1 MCVSMFA
8 DSLSGGDF
16 FVARDL
22 LALGAFAFLQNR
34 PDVTRGSVFAIFDYE
49 IETPRVSLEVPIRQA
64 RRVTDL
70 PFFLLC
76 ALLFDLFQL
85 AEELGRLVLII
96 VVIVVVR
103 VVVVLVGIAHVECL
117 ALALVLLGAGAVLV
131 VVLLVVVVIVGI
143 VLVEVRHL
151 LKHLSP
157 LRGALT
163 LGAVLAAR
171 SRRFGRT
178 VGEGEEFLV
187 LDVAALALG
196 FAVRGVALCLEEFE
210 LEVPAGVFVFRAL
223 SRLSSQTRAGTAR
236 FSWVPCAARKEGPRR
251 GAPGGT

>member
-1 MCVSMFA
+1 M
-8 DSLSGGDF
+8 
-16 FVARDL
+16 
-22 LALGAFAFLQNR
+22 
-34 PDVTRGSVFAIFDYE
+34 
-49 IETPRVSLEVPIRQA
+49 
-64 RRVTDL
+64 TDL

-103 VVVVLVGIAHVECL
+103 VVIVLVGIAQVECL

-196 FAVRGVALCLEEFE
+196 FAVRGVALCLEEFV